1 MPELNERQR
10 RFAEEYGVDRNATQA
25 AVRAGYSPKTAYS
38 QGQRLLKNVEVRA
51 LVDSFEEERAERT
64 RVTADKVIREL
75 ARLAFSDMRSYV
87 KWDETGLTIKSS
99 DELSADDAAAVTHV
113 KFTPG
118 RYGETVEIK
127 LGHKDSA
134 LRALAEHV
142 GAVDAA
148 VEQEMDAVMGALEEA
163 LDPDEFR
170 KAAGA
175 IATLGEAGG
184 ADGGKG
190 GAT

>member
-1 MPELNERQR
+1 MAGLNERQR

-25 AVRAGYSPKTAYS
+25 AVRAGYSPRTAYS
-38 QGQRLLKNVEVRA
+38 QGQRLLKNVEVSA
-51 LVDSFEEERAERT
+51 LVDSFEEERTERT

-87 KWDETGLTIKSS
+87 KWGEDGLTDKSS

-118 RYGETVEIK
+118 RHGKTVEIK

-134 LRALAEHV
+134 LKALAEHV

-148 VEQEMDAVMGALEEA
+148 VEREMDAVMGALEEA

-175 IATLGEAGG
+175 IATLGETGGAGG
-184 ADGGKG
+184 GEG
-190 GAT
+190 GAA